1 MCCNP
6 RFADK
11 DLTTVHT
18 NGNGRPAAAIT
29 MLAPPSSAP
38 PDETL
43 GFNQIHGPGKPPSAA

>member
-18 NGNGRPAAAIT
+18 NGNGRRAAAIT